1 MGPLEDQIKNNNND
15 ALFIHFPVN
24 RWQGCF
30 CLFLENG
37 TAFAIADQVTQDALA
52 ALCQVPCIRFE
63 AVFGTTVLSKR
74 KRGLAKKSPVLEDI
88 SVNIFGPHDS
98 VAENE
103 VSKRLS
109 KVSAFLQHPKALR
122 SGIKYRNP
130 QYFVVPGDEI
140 NFNDLVGVSNHSLGP
155 ANLRA
160 RVRGEVD
167 SILESLN
174 VISVKE
180 VTPLVHSDSLKAK
193 LTRQVPFHYRHVQS

>member
-1 MGPLEDQIKNNNND
+1 M
-15 ALFIHFPVN
+15 
-24 RWQGCF
+24 
-30 CLFLENG
+30 ENG

-52 ALCQVPCIRFE
+52 ALRQVPCIRFE

-74 KRGLAKKSPVLEDI
+74 KRGPARKSPVLEDI
-88 SVNIFGPHDS
+88 SVNIFGPQDS
-98 VAENE
+98 VVENK
-103 VSKRLS
+103 VAKRLS
-109 KVSAFLQHPKALR
+109 KVSAFLQHPKALS

-140 NFNDLVGVSNHSLGP
+140 NFDDLIGVGNYSLGP

-174 VISVKE
+174 VISVE
-180 VTPLVHSDSLKAK
+180 ELTPLVHSDSLKAR
-193 LTRQVPFHYRHVQS
+193 LTRQVPFHYRHVQPW